1 MKRPAAIIIAVI
13 AAVAG
18 LLWWRQS
25 SSPAVAPADTSGR
38 KLLQGTLAA
47 PPGFTPS
54 EFTIVSHGESRE
66 VSAGGTFM
74 AAAYDAGVTVVA
86 AMLKDKEFGLV
97 NIVLTD
103 EDAAMPQNVT
113 IDTQTTAVG
122 LVFATPQL
130 TTSDPEQ
137 AKEILAVIA
146 KDPKVAAFAAVI
158 SQVLQSDDPLAQP
171 EYRQALQDALASVM
185 ATLNP

>member
-1 MKRPAAIIIAVI
+1 MKKPAAIIIVAVI

-18 LLWWRQS
+18 ILWWRQS
-25 SSPAVAPADTSGR
+25 SSPVVVPADTGGR
-38 KLLQGTLAA
+38 KLQGTLVA

-54 EFTIVSHGESRE
+54 EFTIVSHGESHE
-66 VSAGGTFM
+66 VSADGTFT

-86 AMLKDKEFGLV
+86 AMLRDKEFGLV
-97 NIVLTD
+97 NIIVTD
-103 EDAAMPQNVT
+103 EGVVMPQNVT
-113 IDTQTTAVG
+113 IDAQTTAVG

-130 TTSDPEQ
+130 MTSDPEQ

-146 KDPKVAAFAAVI
+146 RDPKVAAFAAVI
-158 SQVLQSDDPLAQP
+158 GQVLQSDDPLAQP
-171 EYRQALQDALASVM
+171 EYSEALQAALASVM